1 MSATLRESR
10 SSFATSKVALR
21 LLASTIAAASRG
33 RSLRFAFHLDK
44 FCDLFAMVAYEI
56 APHGLPLRLDA

>member
-1 MSATLRESR
+1 
-10 SSFATSKVALR
+10 
-21 LLASTIAAASRG
+21 LASTIAAASRG

-56 APHGLPLRLDA
+56 APHRLALRLDANSARLSMTRGRKDRYHRW